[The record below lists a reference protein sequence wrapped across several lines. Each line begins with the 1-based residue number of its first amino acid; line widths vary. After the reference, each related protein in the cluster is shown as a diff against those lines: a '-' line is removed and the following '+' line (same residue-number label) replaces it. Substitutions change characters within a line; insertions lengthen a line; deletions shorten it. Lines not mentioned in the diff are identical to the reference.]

1 MMRFGC
7 NFWEM
12 IFSWFL
18 DDLRSISTILT
29 KACLC
34 LTILLS
40 LEGPFLVCFFYRKGE
55 LGWWMDGLAEKIEV
69 KMEELGKIVYMSTGI
84 YCYKR
89 KKGNKDTINN
99 PFL

>member
-1 MMRFGC
+1 
-7 NFWEM
+7 
-12 IFSWFL
+12 
-18 DDLRSISTILT
+18 
-29 KACLC
+29 
-34 LTILLS
+34 
-40 LEGPFLVCFFYRKGE
+40 
-55 LGWWMDGLAEKIEV
+55 MDGLAEKIEV